1 MKSVSSE
8 YAATHLEQLLQEVAA
23 GKEIVIIL
31 GGEPV
36 ARLVPPHRGRGGEQD
51 DPHAPSDEVEQAFYG
66 D

>member
-8 YAATHLEQLLQEVAA
+8 YAASHLAELLQEVAA
-23 GKEIVIIL
+23 GNEVVIL
-31 GGEPV
+31 VEGEPA
-36 ARLVPPHRGRGGEQD
+36 ARLGPPSRGRDGDQD